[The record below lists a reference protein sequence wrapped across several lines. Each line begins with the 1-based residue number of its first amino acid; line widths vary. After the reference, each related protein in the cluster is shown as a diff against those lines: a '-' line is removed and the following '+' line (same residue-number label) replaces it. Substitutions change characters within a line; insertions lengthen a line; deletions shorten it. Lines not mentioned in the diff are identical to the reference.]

1 MLSNITWGEYFTT
14 VGLAMTAYYL
24 YVGTRYYPS
33 ELKRML
39 SSRKNENDDDQTM
52 LVEPEPSDQF
62 DDTDDFSVPSESD
75 EFAEVEALVGNVTEA
90 IRKASK
96 KQMVI
101 GEFKQMLRMLLK
113 ERNHLADSPFRQ
125 SINQLI
131 ISECDKQGTF
141 TLSEK
146 EIDVI
151 WKGL

>member
-1 MLSNITWGEYFTT
+1 MLSNITWGEYFAT

-24 YVGTRYYPS
+24 YIGRKYYPN
-33 ELKRML
+33 ELRRLL
-39 SSRKNENDDDQTM
+39 SSKKNDNEDETV

-62 DDTDDFSVPSESD
+62 EDADDFSVPTEID
-75 EFAEVEALVGNVTEA
+75 EFAEVESLVGNVTEA
-90 IRKASK
+90 IQKASK

-101 GEFKQMLRMLLK
+101 GEFKQMLRMVLK
-113 ERNHLADSPFRQ
+113 ERKHLADSPYRQ

-131 ISECDKQGTF
+131 VSECDKQGTF

-146 EIDVI
+146 EVDVM